1 MAGNKTVALLTAN
14 PALTS
19 ILSAVLATEP
29 GLRVRSFEARTPLN
43 AYMRIAPVDL
53 LVSDFDNVLDRADAL
68 ARHLRHDGLLVRRD
82 FQVIAL
88 ARSIGEDTRIHCTRA
103 GIDEVIVKPMS
114 PKYLVERVRAR
125 LRRPS
130 GYRRHAGAYFGPERR
145 SRIAL
150 APPGTDLAR
159 RAEDNVVP
167 FVPKTP

>member
-1 MAGNKTVALLTAN
+1 MAGEKTVALLTAN

-43 AYMRIAPVDL
+43 AYMRLAPVDL

-88 ARSIGEDTRIHCTRA
+88 ARRIGEDTRAHCTRA

-114 PKYLVERVRAR
+114 PKYLVERVTAR

-130 GYRRHAGAYFGPERR
+130 AYRRHAGAYHGPDRR
-145 SRIAL
+145 NRIVL
-150 APPGTDLAR
+150 VPPGVLAR
-159 RAEDNVVP
+159 RADDNVVP
-167 FVPKTP
+167 FVPKP